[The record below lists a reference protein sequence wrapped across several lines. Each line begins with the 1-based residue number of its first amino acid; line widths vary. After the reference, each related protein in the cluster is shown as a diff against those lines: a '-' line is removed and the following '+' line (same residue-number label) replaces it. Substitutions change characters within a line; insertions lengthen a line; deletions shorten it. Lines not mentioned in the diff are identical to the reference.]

1 MWGSEEKAD
10 AVSDENID
18 RGGLLVDG
26 PGGQNGARSES
37 KVVLRLR
44 GLCESRPSAQ
54 GP

>member
-1 MWGSEEKAD
+1 M
-10 AVSDENID
+10 SDESID

-26 PGGQNGARSES
+26 PGGQIGAWSEP

-44 GLCESRPSAQ
+44 GLCESCLSAQ